1 MLQFKTIN
9 DIIYFGGVNRMEIT
23 EFNKQIK
30 EKSFQNIYF
39 FCGEEEYL
47 KEYYIKRLV
56 SAVIPKGMEPFN
68 YFVYKEN
75 PEIKDV
81 ISSIEQTPVMNEY
94 KVVYLDNVDI
104 FKKDANFRDGLLSCI
119 EDIPPYTI
127 LVIKEEKADEKTK
140 LGKAIKKNG
149 AVIVCSYPS
158 LSEMKTFIAREFG
171 KSGKKI
177 SSANAEKIITECEKD
192 MHTVINL
199 INAVSAYMNDKT
211 EVTSEILSLFI
222 IKSTDSAIYDLTDS
236 VISGNSKKALEILK
250 GLLMFPKNTPQSL
263 FTSIT
268 NHISSMYIISL
279 CEKAGVSSSETL
291 TYLSGKFPPFLINKY
306 KAQLKR
312 IPFDKLEKLLS
323 FCAETDYKLKSGLIR
338 DTLMPLYEITAY
350 LSEV

>member
-1 MLQFKTIN
+1 
-9 DIIYFGGVNRMEIT
+9 MEIT
-23 EFNKQIK
+23 EFNRSVK
-30 EKSFQNIYF
+30 EKNFQNIYF
-39 FCGEEEYL
+39 FCGVEEYL

-75 PEIKDV
+75 PEIKDI

-94 KVVYLDNVDI
+94 KVVYLDNVGI
-104 FKKDANFRDGLLSCI
+104 FKRDATFRDGLLSCV

-140 LGKAIKKNG
+140 LGKEIKKNG
-149 AVIVCSYPS
+149 AVITCNYPAV
-158 LSEMKTFIAREFG
+158 SEMKTFIAREFG
-171 KSGKKI
+171 KNGKKI
-177 SSANAEKIITECEKD
+177 SGTNAEKIINECEKD
-192 MHTVINL
+192 MHTVVNL
-199 INAVSAYMNDKT
+199 IEAVSAYMRDKE
-211 EVTSEILSLFI
+211 EVTADILELFI

-250 GLLMFPKNTPQSL
+250 GLLVFPKNSPQSL
-263 FTSIT
+263 FSAIS
-268 NHISSMYIISL
+268 NHISSLYIISC
-279 CEKAGVSSSETL
+279 CEKAGVTSSDTL
-291 TYLSGKFPPFLINKY
+291 KYLNGKFPPFLINKY

-312 IPFDKLEKLLS
+312 IPLLKLEKLLNY
-323 FCAETDYKLKSGLIR
+323 CAETDYKLKSGLIR